1 MADKKIARMGIDNRL
16 RSVERDYVKVENS
29 GLLPP
34 VSFSESVTCYMHGLI
49 SGTAAGNDYRF

>member
-1 MADKKIARMGIDNRL
+1 MADKKIARMIIDYVL
-16 RSVERDYVKVENS
+16 LIVKVENS

>member
-16 RSVERDYVKVENS
+16 RSTYSKGGKQRPA
-29 GLLPP
+29 PP